1 MGSEAAAILS
11 QEVEIREEKNQTNYA
26 NQDSTEEQSGE
37 SSASRGGA
45 GFRTLNGPDRSG
57 TMESSR
63 IFSTNPLTLWQT
75 ASNSL
80 KDRSANGSK
89 DSQQKVEAAQSKQ
102 GLKSHWPSAEQ
113 TSLPPSAQSLKGHWA
128 TVEQVNL
135 LASAQLAMPK
145 RI

>member
-11 QEVEIREEKNQTNYA
+11 QEVGIREEKNQTNYA

-57 TMESSR
+57 TMESSW
-63 IFSTNPLTLWQT
+63 ISSTNLLTLWQA

-80 KDRSANGSK
+80 KDRFGNCLK

-102 GLKSHWPSAEQ
+102 GLRSHWPSVEQ
-113 TSLPPSAQSLKGHWA
+113 TRLPPSAQSLKGHWA